1 MPTENR
7 PVTACHYTKGNYRG
21 RHEWEA
27 TGKVVGFG
35 PQTTVYAP
43 KVDANSDPIDTGR
56 AVFVKEGKADM
67 HYPDK
72 TTLHVDP
79 SPEDAATMRGTGKL
93 ARVGQWREPK
103 VQEAKVETFNPWQT
117 SSKSQFVD
125 PATLGL
131 PPKEPNKPRFMKTT
145 LTSVGIAGGNIN
157 FVVK

>member
-1 MPTENR
+1 MSLPSYCNIAAET
-7 PVTACHYTKGNYRG
+7 PGNYRG

-79 SPEDAATMRGTGKL
+79 SPEDATMRGTGKL
-93 ARVGQWREPK
+93 VSPS
-103 VQEAKVETFNPWQT
+103 F
-117 SSKSQFVD
+117 
-125 PATLGL
+125 
-131 PPKEPNKPRFMKTT
+131 T
-145 LTSVGIAGGNIN
+145 LTGIYRDGLSLN
-157 FVVK
+157 FL